1 MTTLSLASPF
11 WEDPSTM
18 TVEGHDAAAVLNIC
32 VTALVNANYDVQVH
46 DADGDLVPW
55 DEWDEE
61 EDDDA

>member
-11 WEDPSTM
+11 WEDPSTL
-18 TVEGHDAAAVLNIC
+18 TVEGHDSAAVLQI
-32 VTALVNANYDVQVH
+32 VAGALLAADYDIQVR

-61 EDDDA
+61 DDDA